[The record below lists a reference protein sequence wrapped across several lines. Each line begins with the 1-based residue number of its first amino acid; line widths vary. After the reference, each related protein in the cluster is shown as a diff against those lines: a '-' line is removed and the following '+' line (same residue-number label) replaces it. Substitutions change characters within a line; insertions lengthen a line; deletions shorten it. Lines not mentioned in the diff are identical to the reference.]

1 MRRRGES
8 PSGAPPAAGREYASR
23 GGEEIRVSIRVDGI
37 NHPALVGRDREETI
51 AFYTE
56 VLGMRLVLEQ
66 PNLDDPTSTHL
77 FFEAGPGQFIAYF
90 VPNEGEHPDAV
101 ERHLRGGVL
110 HIALNLAV
118 PIEEAM
124 ATLDAHGIPY
134 AGPIDRGYERSL
146 YFRDPNGAVI
156 ELLTW
161 ITPIPDG
168 VDEGDLILAAQ
179 ERRRAR
185 GAAFIEDE
193 DVKAVLGEGRL
204 APVDEVR

>member
-1 MRRRGES
+1 M
-8 PSGAPPAAGREYASR
+8 
-23 GGEEIRVSIRVDGI
+23 SIRVKGI
-37 NHPALVGRDREETI
+37 NHPALVGRNREETV
-51 AFYTE
+51 AFYTD

-66 PNLDDPTSTHL
+66 PNLDDPASTHL

-90 VPNEGEHPDAV
+90 VPNDGERPEVA
-101 ERHLRGGVL
+101 ERHRQAGLL
-110 HIALNLAV
+110 HIALNLTV
-118 PIEEAM
+118 PIDEAM

-185 GAAFIEDE
+185 GAAFIEDD
-193 DVKAVLGEGRL
+193 DVKAVLAGGFV
-204 APVDEVR
+204 ASPTPDG